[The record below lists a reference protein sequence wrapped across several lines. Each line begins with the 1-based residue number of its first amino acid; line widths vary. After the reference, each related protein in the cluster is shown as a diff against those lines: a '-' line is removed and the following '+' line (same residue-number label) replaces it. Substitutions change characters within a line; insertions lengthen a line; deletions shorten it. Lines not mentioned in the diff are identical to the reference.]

1 VALRKRELL
10 ADLSEGTWD
19 AANFYSDVFCTEL
32 AAWEITTGLAFE
44 IPNRFRAG
52 RSVGLW
58 YQMSSARASTR
69 RASSRGREEQ
79 EMSIFPTRI
88 LLATDGSEEAKL
100 ALKTAV
106 DLANCTNSELHVV
119 TVAREYHPAHFEVP
133 ETGRL
138 LDEARRAMER
148 EAREVLDGQVK
159 KIEEAGGTVAEAHLR
174 TGGHND
180 REIVRVGEEIG
191 AGLIVMGSR
200 GLGGLRRALMG
211 SVSDSVV
218 RHAHC
223 PVLVVRPPDEGDEG
237 HGHLL
242 RKVFAARSIGSG

>member
-1 VALRKRELL
+1 
-10 ADLSEGTWD
+10 
-19 AANFYSDVFCTEL
+19 
-32 AAWEITTGLAFE
+32 
-44 IPNRFRAG
+44 
-52 RSVGLW
+52 
-58 YQMSSARASTR
+58 
-69 RASSRGREEQ
+69 
-79 EMSIFPTRI
+79 MSIFPTRI
-88 LLATDGSEEAKL
+88 LLATDGSEEAEQ

-106 DLANCTNSELHVV
+106 DLADCTESELHVV

-138 LDEARRAMER
+138 LDEARRALER

-174 TGGHND
+174 KGGHRD

-223 PVLVVRPPDEGDEG
+223 PVLIVRPPDEGDEG
-237 HGHLL
+237 QRRSLG
-242 RKVFAARSIGSG
+242 RVFATRSDGSG